1 MHEAYIERFQ
11 QRVKIED
18 NGCHVWTGGLIGG
31 YGQFSPVRG
40 TTLYAHRIAYEYAKG
55 AIPEG
60 LQIDHLCRNTRCVN
74 PEHLEAVTPRTN
86 TRRAYAHRFRVRIAE
101 ILRVAGPLPT

>member
-1 MHEAYIERFQ
+1 MHEAYIERF
-11 QRVKIED
+11 RKYVRIEAS
-18 NGCHVWTGGLIGG
+18 GCHVWTGALSCG
-31 YGQFSPVRG
+31 YGQFGVAHARPRR
-40 TTLYAHRIAYEYAKG
+40 AHRIAYEYAKG

-86 TRRAYAHRFRVRIAE
+86 TRRAYDHRFRVRVAE
-101 ILRVAGPLPT
+101 ILRAAGPLPT